1 MFEIYMALY
10 ALSKDFV
17 AYISGRYTPI
27 EMEKIHLDQDVFFGT
42 WDIDM
47 HRLTFTIIF
56 VCSCIFKYLHT
67 YSLNMPVLCLFV
79 F

>member
-42 WDIDM
+42 
-47 HRLTFTIIF
+47 
-56 VCSCIFKYLHT
+56 
-67 YSLNMPVLCLFV
+67 
-79 F
+79 